1 MVFGIYFGGFNI
13 AGEINVV
20 QVLDNYDGDVF
31 HLWPGDFQAMEF
43 NRSAFN

>member
-20 QVLDNYDGDVF
+20 HVIDNQGEYT
-31 HLWPGDFQAMEF
+31 HPLWAGDFKEVEI
-43 NRSAFN
+43 N